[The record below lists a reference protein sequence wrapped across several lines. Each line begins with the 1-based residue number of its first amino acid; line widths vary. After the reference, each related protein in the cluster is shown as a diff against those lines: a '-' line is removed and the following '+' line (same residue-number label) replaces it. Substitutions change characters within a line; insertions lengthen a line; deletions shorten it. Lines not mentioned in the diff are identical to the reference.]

1 MQTKAIIVWVYGA
14 LVLVGGVMGWVKA
27 KSKPSLISG
36 IIFGVA
42 LILFGHGI
50 NQGRAAD
57 VWVAIALAGLL
68 AIIMGIRF
76 AKTKKFMPAGLLAI
90 LSAVVVATLLL
101 MR

>member
-1 MQTKAIIVWVYGA
+1 MQTAAMVVWIYGA

-27 KSKPSLISG
+27 RSKPSLISG
-36 IIFGVA
+36 IVFGVA
-42 LILFGHGI
+42 LILFGYGI
-50 NQGRAAD
+50 SQGHAAD
-57 VWVAIALAGLL
+57 VWVAIGLAGLL

-90 LSAVVVATLLL
+90 LSAVVVAMLL